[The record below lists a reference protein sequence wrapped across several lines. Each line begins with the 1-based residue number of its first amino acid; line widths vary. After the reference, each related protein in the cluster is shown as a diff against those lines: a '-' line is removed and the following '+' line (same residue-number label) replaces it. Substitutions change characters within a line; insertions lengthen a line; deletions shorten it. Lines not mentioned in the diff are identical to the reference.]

1 LTRKQKKDRLNW
13 CLANIDNDFE
23 NWVFVDET
31 SVWINEVPLYHHRHS
46 DSHPDPAG
54 FSSGLKVKINV
65 WGAISSRGS
74 SNFTVHLIFTNKKII
89 QKVSLFSY
97 YFILSCLQIT

>member
-1 LTRKQKKDRLNW
+1 MFNENIGLTTICKHRRLLSIISVLTKNLGKNINTEKDRHNW

-46 DSHPDPAG
+46 DSQ
-54 FSSGLKVKINV
+54 L
-65 WGAISSRGS
+65 GS
-74 SNFTVHLIFTNKKII
+74 PLV
-89 QKVSLFSY
+89 
-97 YFILSCLQIT
+97 